1 MRFAIDTHIAQRRIV
16 RPFLR
21 FVNTVP
27 IDPTNPFGA
36 RVLARALAAGDK
48 VCIFPEGR
56 ITVTGGLMP
65 ITGGPGMLADTATC
79 PVVTNIIEGAESR
92 LLSSLRGRRPPR
104 LVTGDTLPLLTT
116 PPPP

>member
-36 RVLARALAAGDK
+36 RVLARALADGDK

-56 ITVTGGLMP
+56 ITVTGGLMK
-65 ITGGPGMLADTATC
+65 ITGGPGMLADQAKRSEERRVGKECGSTC
-79 PVVTNIIEGAESR
+79 QSR
-92 LLSSLRGRRPPR
+92 GSRYHNKQ
-104 LVTGDTLPLLTT
+104 T
-116 PPPP
+116 

>member
-27 IDPTNPFGA
+27 TDPTNPFGA
-36 RVLARALAAGDK
+36 RVLARALADGDK

-56 ITVTGGLMP
+56 IPVTGGLMKL
-65 ITGGPGMLADTATC
+65 TGGQGMLADKAQSSDV
-79 PVVTNIIEGAESR
+79 PIHNQGAEGSHLSR
-92 LLSSLRGRRPPR
+92 TVPR
-104 LVTGDTLPLLTT
+104 TDLQGKRE
-116 PPPP
+116 